1 MCLVLEL
8 EEVIDI
14 EEDKLTEFLRPLEY
28 PPPLDK
34 LTEFLRLLEYP
45 LPPDTCKYVIYKE
58 KESICPSMSFYG
70 Y

>member
-8 EEVIDI
+8 EAVIDI

-28 PPPLDK
+28 PLPLDK

-45 LPPDTCKYVIYKE
+45 LPLDTCMHAIIKFIK
-58 KESICPSMSFYG
+58 I
-70 Y
+70 